1 MRTNPETTELGPA
14 NSVAE
19 FDDPTATTIQPLS
32 LRLIAYVFLFI
43 GTLGLFDLFRAWFHD
58 NDVYVSFNAALLLVG
73 WGLFYQKPLAREFAL
88 FIVWLCIFSAVL
100 TLGIVWLFSGEALRF
115 NIGRHSL
122 EPTFAIRLSYFLG
135 SFAVLVVLWR
145 VRGVLSSE
153 QTVRMFAESRNMRP
167 SPISHPW
174 LRFSVGNLLFAM
186 AVVAFIAAQ
195 IGMDVKL
202 HHSTSSSMNSKGSVV
217 LLEVGTFARVF
228 MPNHE
233 PELAYLVIVHG
244 SPGANSLVSHSLN
257 SPRARLRIAGQE
269 PIVLPSNTQLFEW
282 RDGRLDRSDM
292 KITYA
297 EFEKV
302 EPNLYGQ
309 WSLEKLEE
317 EVARLR
323 ATSTINE

>member
-1 MRTNPETTELGPA
+1 MRTDPDTTECSA
-14 NSVAE
+14 ADAVSEAV
-19 FDDPTATTIQPLS
+19 DPTAATVQPLS

-43 GTLGLFDLFRAWFHD
+43 GTLSLFDVFYGWLV
-58 NDVYVSFNAALLLVG
+58 NDRVRLNLNAAMLFVG
-73 WGLFYQKPLAREFAL
+73 WGLFRQKPVARQIAEF
-88 FIVWLCIFSAVL
+88 VVC
-100 TLGIVWLFSGEALRF
+100 LGIVSSLIVAAVVWISDGDNLRF
-115 NIGRHSL
+115 SFGRHSL
-122 EPTFAIRLSYFLG
+122 EPTFAVRLSYSLASFLIL
-135 SFAVLVVLWR
+135 AILWR
-145 VRGVLSSE
+145 ALGVLSSE